1 MASNHDHR
9 HNPSASVGTALL
21 KLGLSIGAAI
31 LKKKLVEKMS
41 PKAPT
46 EVERHDRNKEG
57 SVWRKKA

>member
-1 MASNHDHR
+1 
-9 HNPSASVGTALL
+9 VGTALL
-21 KLGLSIGAAI
+21 KLGLSIGVAI